1 MATFKQYELKNGEKK
16 WLFQS
21 YLGTD
26 PVTGKEI
33 RTTRRGYRTKKE
45 AQLEEK
51 RLQVE
56 VLEGGGLNKVNAT
69 TFEEVYLLWFE
80 QYKNTVKES
89 SLFKTKELF
98 ERFILKEYG
107 QLKLEKIT
115 VKHCQKTI
123 NHWFKQ
129 TKKYKLLNNYT
140 SNVLDYAISMEII
153 KDNPARKIS
162 IPRKKDLIID
172 DTNTKKFY
180 DKSELKLFFELLS
193 KKTTVQPL
201 VFFRVLAFSGIR
213 KGEALALTWA
223 DINFNDNTLRINKTL
238 SVGLNNQ
245 PIVLTPKTKKS
256 ARTISLDDRTL
267 NILKNW
273 KHEQRKILLKQGY
286 NTINTSQLVFT
297 SKNNTHLSVSIPAR
311 WLKSTVKNSDL
322 APITVHGFRHTH
334 CSLLFEAGASIQE
347 VQERLGHSDIK
358 TTMDIYTHVTKNKKE
373 ETASKFAN
381 YVNF

>member
-89 SLFKTKELF
+89 TWAKTQEMF
-98 ERFILKEYG
+98 NNHILKAYG
-107 QLKLEKIT
+107 QLKIDKID
-115 VKHCQKTI
+115 VKYCQKVI
-123 NHWFKQ
+123 NKWFAH
-129 TKKYKLLNNYT
+129 TKTKYKRFNNYT
-140 SNVLDYAISMEII
+140 SSVFDFAISLELIT
-153 KDNPARKIS
+153 DNPIKKIT
-162 IPRKKDLIID
+162 IPKVKAVVEEDKEL
-172 DTNTKKFY
+172 NFY
-180 DKSELKLFFELLS
+180 DKQELEMFLNIAKDYTIKKAYILFRL
-193 KKTTVQPL
+193 
-201 VFFRVLAFSGIR
+201 LAFTGLR
-213 KGEALALTWA
+213 QGEALALTWR
-223 DINFNDNTLRINKTL
+223 DIDFKNKTL
-238 SVGLNNQ
+238 RVNKTLTRGQHSKL
-245 PIVLTPKTKKS
+245 IVLPPKTKKS

-267 NILKNW
+267 DILKGWRVN
-273 KHEQRKILLKQGY
+273 QRKEQLLHGY
-286 NTINTSQLVFT
+286 NTMHATQLVFT
-297 SKNNTHLSVSIPAR
+297 NQDNTFLSPAKPRQWLLSAIKNHDI
-311 WLKSTVKNSDL
+311 K
-322 APITVHGFRHTH
+322 PITIHGFRHTH

-347 VQERLGHSDIK
+347 VQERLGHSDVQ
-358 TTMDIYTHVTKNKKE
+358 TTMNIYTHVTEKAKE
-373 ETASKFAN
+373 ETAQKFAN
-381 YVNF
+381 YVTF